1 MPNKLNPDTPIP
13 LLHGLTIADFWAWAY
28 SDIISNTDRAV
39 FAEFIVAAAL
49 GLTHT
54 PRQPW
59 LSFDLLYKNKKIE
72 VKSSA
77 YIQAW
82 HQERPSQIRFSIRK
96 ARRWDPQTNILSDSP
111 QRNADCFVFCLYG
124 EKDPSNLNLLN
135 MHAWSF
141 YVISADRLTQ
151 QLGDQKSLALSNLRK
166 ISTSVSF
173 TALKQR
179 IDAVLS
185 SLEFLNPLPT

>member
-13 LLHGLTIADFWAWAY
+13 LLDGLTIADFWAWAY
-28 SDIISNTDRAV
+28 SDIISNTHRAV

-49 GLTHT
+49 GLTDT

-59 LSFDLLYKNKKIE
+59 LSFDLLYKNKRIE

-82 HQERPSQIRFSIRK
+82 HQEKTSPIRFSIEK
-96 ARRWDPQTNILSDSP
+96 ARHWNPQTNILSDTP

-124 EKDPSNLNLLN
+124 EKDRSNLNLMN
-135 MHAWSF
+135 IDAWSF
-141 YVISADRLTQ
+141 YVISTDRLAQ
-151 QLGDQKSLALSNLRK
+151 QLGDQKSLALSMLRK
-166 ISTSVSF
+166 ITTPVPF

-185 SLEFLNPLPT
+185 LP